1 METYEWHYII
11 IGTTKSTSDV
21 ADTFTPTQ
29 DTKLHTTI
37 GTDNVRN
44 GMCKR
49 KGEMIRDTAIQAANN
64 LPVVL
69 YTAQSRNP
77 HLHTFQLLSLRDS
90 LGVFFGFNLYLS
102 YCKFP
107 TYEKK
112 RRIILGIFVLLNPK
126 LKLARINLWAWLLYF
141 LNDYNLTPC
150 RDSGE

>member
-1 METYEWHYII
+1 MN
-11 IGTTKSTSDV
+11 
-21 ADTFTPTQ
+21 DTILLSVQQSLPVMSRTRSHPRKN
-29 DTKLHTTI
+29 TKLHTTI

-77 HLHTFQLLSLRDS
+77 HLHTFQLLSLRDW
-90 LGVFFGFNLYLS
+90 GFFLVL
-102 YCKFP
+102 
-107 TYEKK
+107 TYISVIVNFQRTRK

-126 LKLARINLWAWLLYF
+126 LKLG
-141 LNDYNLTPC
+141 LTC
-150 RDSGE
+150 GLITIFFKRL

>member
-1 METYEWHYII
+1 METYEWHYNI

-44 GMCKR
+44 GMRKR

-77 HLHTFQLLSLRDS
+77 HLHTFQLLSLRDW
-90 LGVFFGFNLYLS
+90 GVFLVL
-102 YCKFP
+102 
-107 TYEKK
+107 TYISVIVNFQRTRK

-126 LKLARINLWAWLLYF
+126 LKLG
-141 LNDYNLTPC
+141 LTCGP
-150 RDSGE
+150 D

>member
-1 METYEWHYII
+1 MNDTILL
-11 IGTTKSTSDV
+11 SVQQSLPVSDV

-77 HLHTFQLLSLRDS
+77 HLHTFQLLSLRDW
-90 LGVFFGFNLYLS
+90 GFFLVL
-102 YCKFP
+102 
-107 TYEKK
+107 TY
-112 RRIILGIFVLLNPK
+112 IISQLL
-126 LKLARINLWAWLLYF
+126 
-141 LNDYNLTPC
+141 
-150 RDSGE
+150 

>member
-1 METYEWHYII
+1 MNDTILL
-11 IGTTKSTSDV
+11 SVQQSDV

-64 LPVVL
+64 VPVVL

-77 HLHTFQLLSLRDS
+77 HLHLSTTFTSRLE
-90 LGVFFGFNLYLS
+90 VFFGIIYRK
-102 YCKFP
+102 KFF
-107 TYEKK
+107 Y
-112 RRIILGIFVLLNPK
+112 
-126 LKLARINLWAWLLYF
+126 Y
-141 LNDYNLTPC
+141 
-150 RDSGE
+150 

>member
-1 METYEWHYII
+1 MVLLVWCQKKREKFGVWSREKQKEGKHYII
-11 IGTTKSTSDV
+11 IGTTKSTRDV

-64 LPVVL
+64 VPVVL

-77 HLHTFQLLSLRDS
+77 HLHTFQLLSLRDW
-90 LGVFFGFNLYLS
+90 GFFL
-102 YCKFP
+102 
-107 TYEKK
+107 
-112 RRIILGIFVLLNPK
+112 V
-126 LKLARINLWAWLLYF
+126 
-141 LNDYNLTPC
+141 
-150 RDSGE
+150 